1 MTLSTLLTITST
13 MALALL
19 TFSFPITDLDAR
31 VKSRTAGFYH
41 EEDHAEP
48 TADIV
53 VFGRCGGSPFTV
65 HVTIVGWEGKEPRL
79 FKGCAKDVEDDARWH
94 LEPFLGPLTD
104 AQVKVLVAE
113 VEEAAKEAY

>member
-1 MTLSTLLTITST
+1 LTLSTLLTITST

-19 TFSFPITDLDAR
+19 TFSFPITELDAR

-79 FKGCAKDVEDDARWH
+79 FKGSAQDVEDDARWH

-104 AQVKVLVAE
+104 AQVAQLVAE